1 MITFMRKL
9 LLLSLILFS
18 TLSANATC
26 CSDYLADLYSKEYNS
41 KVKIV
46 SKKEHIDKYEQ
57 KIGDNFV
64 SSIVYGVG
72 YMKRPKCKKLRIT
85 YICLLE
91 SCDKPPIW
99 GYVIPR

>member
-1 MITFMRKL
+1 MKKFL
-9 LLLSLILFS
+9 LLALILFS

-26 CSDYLADLYSKEYNS
+26 CIDYLQELYSKEYNS

-57 KIGDNFV
+57 KIGENFV

-72 YMKRPKCKKLRIT
+72 YMKKPKCKKIRIT
-85 YICLLE
+85 YICLLS

-99 GYVIPR
+99 GYIIPR

>member
-1 MITFMRKL
+1 MRKL
-9 LLLSLILFS
+9 FLFTLIILSALK
-18 TLSANATC
+18 ANATC
-26 CSDYLADLYSKEYNS
+26 YSEYLEDLYSKEHNT

-46 SKKEHIDKYEQ
+46 SKDEHIDKYEQ
-57 KIGDNFV
+57 KVGDSFI

-72 YMKRPKCKKLRIT
+72 YLKIPKCKKIRIT

>member
-1 MITFMRKL
+1 MRKL
-9 LLLSLILFS
+9 LLTISILFF

-26 CSDYLADLYSKEYNS
+26 CSDYLAELYSKEYNS

-57 KIGDNFV
+57 KIGDFYV

-72 YMKRPKCKKLRIT
+72 YLKRPKCKKMRIT

>member
-1 MITFMRKL
+1 MASQYTDY
-9 LLLSLILFS
+9 FS
-18 TLSANATC
+18 
-26 CSDYLADLYSKEYNS
+26 DLYSKEYN
-41 KVKIV
+41 KRVKIV
-46 SKKEHIDKYEQ
+46 SKDEQIEKYEQ
-57 KIGDNFV
+57 KIGEQFV